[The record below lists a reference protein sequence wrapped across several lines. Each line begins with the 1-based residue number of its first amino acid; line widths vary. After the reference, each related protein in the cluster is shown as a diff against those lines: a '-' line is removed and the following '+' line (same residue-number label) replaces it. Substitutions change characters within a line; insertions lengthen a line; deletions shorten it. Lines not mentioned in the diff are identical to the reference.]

1 MSFVA
6 GNAVNVDD
14 TGSELRKKTERESS
28 ELRKKMERAP
38 LSSAFKE
45 SLLSDQLSI
54 RSQNA
59 LWEGGIVSL
68 SHLRNL
74 TERQVSMIRGIGVR
88 GLEEIKRV
96 CHRCGI
102 EMKPPTEKEEALRR
116 AHSRHWTPERRKA
129 QSERMKKVNRE
140 KRDIAKRMKEA
151 PTEEWDRERLSQLHE
166 TEMRQHL
173 DRFAD
178 VDTGEE
184 QVHEERDRERLSK
197 LHESEMRQHLTR
209 FADVDT
215 SLNGEEQ
222 VHEERDR
229 ERVSQSL
236 HATHLQHALHE
247 TELTSFADVDTSL
260 NGEELA
266 EKVATA
272 TVMDGWTYANGL
284 LNSCHSDAS
293 VAIVIIKLLSD
304 IQKGKISA

>member
-184 QVHEERDRERLSK
+184 QVHEERDRER
-197 LHESEMRQHLTR
+197 
-209 FADVDT
+209 
-215 SLNGEEQ
+215 
-222 VHEERDR
+222 
-229 ERVSQSL
+229 VSQSL